1 MSLLNVLSQIDTEQF
16 EDEAKDR
23 FLNRK
28 DALNKMGNF
37 GKKLALSAIPAGAF
51 AAFSTPALAK
61 SDGHVLAALNFA
73 LTLEYLEAEYYQTG
87 LDTGIVDSDAQTIYE
102 QINQHEQAHVT
113 YLQAVINQ
121 LGGTPVESP
130 EFDFTAGGAFAP
142 FENYQTFLTLSQAF
156 EDTGVRAY
164 KGQAVIINN
173 SDLVLTRA
181 LQVHSVEARHAAEVR
196 RLRGL
201 NGWITGGAEGEQVPD
216 AAAPVYAGE
225 DQTTQAGVDISQ
237 IVNAGDVDTGDIT
250 EAWDEP
256 LTMDQVFTVANL
268 FVVDNSGG

>member
-1 MSLLNVLSQIDTEQF
+1 MSLLNVLNQINTDEF
-16 EDEAKDR
+16 EDEEKDK

-37 GKKLALSAIPAGAF
+37 GKKLALSAIPAGAI
-51 AAFSTPALAK
+51 AAFSTPALAQ
-61 SDGHVLAALNFA
+61 SNDDVLGVLNFA

-87 LDTGIVDSDAQTIYE
+87 LDTGVIDSDAQTIYE

-130 EFDFTAGGAFAP
+130 EFDFTAGGNFNP
-142 FENYQTFLTLSQAF
+142 FENYQVFLILSQAF

-164 KGQAVIINN
+164 KGGAALINS

-196 RLRGL
+196 RIRGL
-201 NGWITGGAEGEQVPD
+201 SGWISGGAEDQGVPP
-216 AAAPVYAGE
+216 AAQPVYGGE
-225 DQTTQAGVDISQ
+225 DQTTQAGVTISN
-237 IVNAGDVDTGDIT
+237 IVSAGDVDSGDIA

-256 LTMDQVFTVANL
+256 LTMTQVLSVANL
-268 FVVDNSGG
+268 FIVEEG